1 MKPSQLKAIISRLE
15 AMTAEGSEIDVR
27 RFEKEG
33 QERCLVR
40 YDREADSFELTEPG
54 ADQVFSFDDIDL
66 AAMEIFDLID

>member
-33 QERCLVR
+33 HARCLVR
-40 YDREADSFELTEPG
+40 DAREADLFELTEPG

>member
-40 YDREADSFELTEPG
+40 YDREA
-54 ADQVFSFDDIDL
+54 
-66 AAMEIFDLID
+66 EIFDLID